1 MELAEIGS
9 NTIRAIEGWANRLK
23 DKEGYPKLSN
33 IHVVKEAYY
42 NEYSMAER
50 KTECKR
56 VRDKYPDRLPVICE
70 RAFNANIAQVD
81 KRKFLVPRDLT
92 VGQFLYVI
100 RSRMKLGVDEALF
113 VFVNGQLPPT
123 GELMQ
128 QLYNDHHSDDG
139 FLYFTY
145 NGENTFG

>member
-1 MELAEIGS
+1 MGT
-9 NTIRAIEGWANRLK
+9 NVIRAIEGWGK
-23 DKEGYPKLSN
+23 GSKEKREDSRESN
-33 IHVVKEAYY
+33 VQVVKEAYY
-42 NEYSMAER
+42 NEYSLEER
-50 KTECKR
+50 QLECKR
-56 VRDKYPDRLPVICE
+56 VKDKYPDRLPVICE
-70 RAFNANIAQVD
+70 RAFNSNIAQVD

-100 RSRMKLGVDEALF
+100 RARMNLGVDEALF
-113 VFVNGQLPPT
+113 VFVNGQLPAT

-128 QLYNDHHSDDG
+128 EVYNNHSSTDG